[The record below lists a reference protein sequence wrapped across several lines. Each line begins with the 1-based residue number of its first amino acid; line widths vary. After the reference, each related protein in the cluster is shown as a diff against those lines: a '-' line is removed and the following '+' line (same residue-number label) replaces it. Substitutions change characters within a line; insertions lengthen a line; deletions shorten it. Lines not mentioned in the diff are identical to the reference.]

1 MLRRFLIAASAL
13 LAWGELVHWRA
24 SRKCLG
30 QGEAAKGQAFRQARR
45 RSRAEVL
52 GRAPDARQRD
62 VGEADGKREAGVG
75 EENAVGAGVGKAVV
89 VLGFANRG
97 ARANFVNRYRV
108 RAGLRS
114 LGSEGRR
121 GAKLRSL
128 KSDGLRAAASRRAS
142 AVRRES
148 TIRQS
153 PGDVSVSESRAAFA
167 DASVARIVRASAVSG
182 IAPLS
187 AVSCIAHASAAA
199 EVLVLCGGAVSGPVP
214 EAEVMESYAR
224 ARGYEGPI
232 RLDRESRST
241 LQNIENAI
249 PLIEDAASVAIVSNS
264 VHALKGRILLRHLR
278 PDLADRLVR
287 GADYRFGEQILVK
300 PIAAVVGLAD
310 LRALRRRMPKPNSAI
325 LPNSGD
331 PSEFR

>member
-30 QGEAAKGQAFRQARR
+30 RGDAAKGQSLGQARR
-45 RSRAEVL
+45 RSRVRVL
-52 GRAPDARQRD
+52 GRAPEARQRD
-62 VGEADGKREAGVG
+62 VGEAGVG

-182 IAPLS
+182 IA
-187 AVSCIAHASAAA
+187 HASAAA

-264 VHALKGRILLRHLR
+264 VHALKGRILLRGLR

-310 LRALRRRMPKPNSAI
+310 LRALRRRMPKPNSAA
-325 LPNSGD
+325 
-331 PSEFR
+331 

>member
-24 SRKCLG
+24 SRRCLG
-30 QGEAAKGQAFRQARR
+30 RGEAAKGQAFRQALR
-45 RSRAEVL
+45 RSHVQAG
-52 GRAPDARQRD
+52 GRASDARQRD
-62 VGEADGKREAGVG
+62 IGEAGGKREAGVG
-75 EENAVGAGVGKAVV
+75 EGAVV

-114 LGSEGRR
+114 LGTRGRR
-121 GAKLRSL
+121 GSKLRPL
-128 KSDGLRAAASRRAS
+128 ESDGLRAAASRRAS
-142 AVRRES
+142 TVRRES

-153 PGDVSVSESRAAFA
+153 SGDVSISESWAAFA
-167 DASVARIVRASAVSG
+167 DASLARIVRPSAVSG
-182 IAPLS
+182 IARPS
-187 AVSCIAHASAAA
+187 AVSGIVRPSAVSDIARASAAA

-214 EAEVMESYAR
+214 EAEAMENYAR
-224 ARGYEGPI
+224 ARGYTGPI

-264 VHALKGRILLRHLR
+264 VHALKGRILLRKLR

-300 PIAAVVGLAD
+300 PIAAVAGLAD
-310 LRALRRRMPKPNSAI
+310 LRALRRRMPKPSSAA
-325 LPNSGD
+325 
-331 PSEFR
+331 

>member
-24 SRKCLG
+24 SRRCLG
-30 QGEAAKGQAFRQARR
+30 RGEAAKGQAFRQARR
-45 RSRAEVL
+45 RSHVQAG
-52 GRAPDARQRD
+52 GRASDARQRD
-62 VGEADGKREAGVG
+62 IGEAGGKREAGVG
-75 EENAVGAGVGKAVV
+75 EGAGVEAGVGKAVV

-114 LGSEGRR
+114 LRTRGRR
-121 GAKLRSL
+121 GAKLRPL
-128 KSDGLRAAASRRAS
+128 ESDGLRAAASRRAS

-148 TIRQS
+148 PIRQS
-153 PGDVSVSESRAAFA
+153 SGDVSISESRAVFA
-167 DASVARIVRASAVSG
+167 DASLARIVRPSAVSD
-182 IAPLS
+182 IAR
-187 AVSCIAHASAAA
+187 ASAAA

-214 EAEVMESYAR
+214 EAEAMENYAR
-224 ARGYEGPI
+224 ARGYAGPI

-241 LQNIENAI
+241 LQNIENVI

-264 VHALKGRILLRHLR
+264 VHALKGRILLRKLR
-278 PDLADRLVR
+278 PDIADRLVR

-300 PIAAVVGLAD
+300 PIAAVAGLAD
-310 LRALRRRMPKPNSAI
+310 LRALRRRMPKPSSAA
-325 LPNSGD
+325 
-331 PSEFR
+331 

>member
-24 SRKCLG
+24 SRRCLG
-30 QGEAAKGQAFRQARR
+30 RGEAAKGQAFRQARR
-45 RSRAEVL
+45 RSHVQAG
-52 GRAPDARQRD
+52 GRASDARQRD
-62 VGEADGKREAGVG
+62 NGEAGGKREAGVG
-75 EENAVGAGVGKAVV
+75 EEDTVGAGVGKAVV

-114 LGSEGRR
+114 LEAAGRQR
-121 GAKLRSL
+121 AKLRSL
-128 KSDGLRAAASRRAS
+128 ESDGLRGIGFQRGSATRCES
-142 AVRRES
+142 AVPRRS
-148 TIRQS
+148 VRQS
-153 PGDVSVSESRAAFA
+153 SGAALVSGSGRAFA
-167 DASVARIVRASAVSG
+167 DASVSGFAHTSTVSSTAHSSAVSG
-182 IAPLS
+182 IAR
-187 AVSCIAHASAAA
+187 ASAAA

-214 EAEVMESYAR
+214 EAEAMENYAR
-224 ARGYEGPI
+224 ARGYAGPI

-264 VHALKGRILLRHLR
+264 VHALKGRILLRKLR
-278 PDLADRLVR
+278 PDIADRLVR

-300 PIAAVVGLAD
+300 PIAAVAGLAD
-310 LRALRRRMPKPNSAI
+310 LRALRRRMPKPSSAA
-325 LPNSGD
+325 
-331 PSEFR
+331 

>member
-30 QGEAAKGQAFRQARR
+30 RGDAAKGQAFRQARR

-52 GRAPDARQRD
+52 GRAPEARQRD
-62 VGEADGKREAGVG
+62 VGEADGKRE
-75 EENAVGAGVGKAVV
+75 AGVGKAVV

-128 KSDGLRAAASRRAS
+128 KSDGLRAAASLRAS

-153 PGDVSVSESRAAFA
+153 PGDVSVSESRAAFT
-167 DASVARIVRASAVSG
+167 DASVAG

-264 VHALKGRILLRHLR
+264 VHALKGRILLRRLR

-325 LPNSGD
+325 LPDLGD
-331 PSEFR
+331 PSEPPRPRRNWAN

>member
-24 SRKCLG
+24 SRRCLG
-30 QGEAAKGQAFRQARR
+30 RGEAAKGQAFRQARR
-45 RSRAEVL
+45 RSHVQAG
-52 GRAPDARQRD
+52 GRASDARQRD
-62 VGEADGKREAGVG
+62 IGEAGGKREAGVG
-75 EENAVGAGVGKAVV
+75 EGAGVEAGVGKAVV

-114 LGSEGRR
+114 LRTRGRR
-121 GAKLRSL
+121 GAKLRPL
-128 KSDGLRAAASRRAS
+128 ESDGLGAAASRRAS

-148 TIRQS
+148 PIRQS
-153 PGDVSVSESRAAFA
+153 SGDVSISESRAVFA
-167 DASVARIVRASAVSG
+167 DASLARIVRPSAVSD
-182 IAPLS
+182 IAR
-187 AVSCIAHASAAA
+187 ASAAA

-214 EAEVMESYAR
+214 EAEAMENYAR
-224 ARGYEGPI
+224 ARGYTGPI

-264 VHALKGRILLRHLR
+264 VHALKGRILLRELR
-278 PDLADRLVR
+278 PDIADRLVR

-300 PIAAVVGLAD
+300 PIAAVAGLAD
-310 LRALRRRMPKPNSAI
+310 LRALRRRMPKPRSAA
-325 LPNSGD
+325 
-331 PSEFR
+331 

>member
-30 QGEAAKGQAFRQARR
+30 RGDAAKGQSLGQARR

-52 GRAPDARQRD
+52 GRAPEARQRD

-75 EENAVGAGVGKAVV
+75 EEDAVGAGVGKAVV

>member
-24 SRKCLG
+24 SRRCLG
-30 QGEAAKGQAFRQARR
+30 RGEAAKGQAFRQALR
-45 RSRAEVL
+45 RSHVQAG
-52 GRAPDARQRD
+52 GRASDARQRD
-62 VGEADGKREAGVG
+62 IGEAGGKREAGVG
-75 EENAVGAGVGKAVV
+75 EGAGVEAGVGKAVV

-97 ARANFVNRYRV
+97 AGANFVNRYRV

-114 LGSEGRR
+114 LGARGRR
-121 GAKLRSL
+121 GAKLRPL
-128 KSDGLRAAASRRAS
+128 KSDGLWAAASRRAS

-148 TIRQS
+148 PIRQS
-153 PGDVSVSESRAAFA
+153 SGDVSVSESRAVFA
-167 DASVARIVRASAVSG
+167 DASLARIVRPSAVSD
-182 IAPLS
+182 IAR
-187 AVSCIAHASAAA
+187 ASAAA

-214 EAEVMESYAR
+214 EAEAMENYAR
-224 ARGYEGPI
+224 ARGYTGPI

-264 VHALKGRILLRHLR
+264 VHALKGRILLRELR
-278 PDLADRLVR
+278 PDIADRLVR

-300 PIAAVVGLAD
+300 PIAAVAGLAD
-310 LRALRRRMPKPNSAI
+310 LRALRRRMPKPRSAA
-325 LPNSGD
+325 
-331 PSEFR
+331 

>member
-24 SRKCLG
+24 SRRCLG
-30 QGEAAKGQAFRQARR
+30 RGEAAKGQAFRQARR
-45 RSRAEVL
+45 RSHVQAG
-52 GRAPDARQRD
+52 GRASDARQRD
-62 VGEADGKREAGVG
+62 I
-75 EENAVGAGVGKAVV
+75 GKAVV

-114 LGSEGRR
+114 LGTRGRR
-121 GAKLRSL
+121 GAKLRPL
-128 KSDGLRAAASRRAS
+128 ESDGLRAAASRRAS

-148 TIRQS
+148 PIRQS
-153 PGDVSVSESRAAFA
+153 SGDVSISESRAVFA
-167 DASVARIVRASAVSG
+167 DASVARIVRPSAVSG
-182 IAPLS
+182 IAR
-187 AVSCIAHASAAA
+187 ASAAA
-199 EVLVLCGGAVSGPVP
+199 DVLVLCGGAVSGPVP
-214 EAEVMESYAR
+214 EADVMENYAR
-224 ARGYEGPI
+224 ARGYAGPI

-249 PLIEDAASVAIVSNS
+249 PLIEGADSIAIVSNS
-264 VHALKGRILLRHLR
+264 AHALKGRILLRELR

-300 PIAAVVGLAD
+300 PIAAVAGLAD
-310 LRALRRRMPKPNSAI
+310 LRALRRRRPKPNSAA
-325 LPNSGD
+325 
-331 PSEFR
+331 

>member
-24 SRKCLG
+24 SRRCLG

-45 RSRAEVL
+45 RSHVQTG
-52 GRAPDARQRD
+52 GRASDARQRD
-62 VGEADGKREAGVG
+62 IGEAGGKREAGVG
-75 EENAVGAGVGKAVV
+75 EEDTVGAGVGKAVV

-114 LGSEGRR
+114 LGTRGRR
-121 GAKLRSL
+121 GSKLRPL
-128 KSDGLRAAASRRAS
+128 ESDGLRAGASRRAS
-142 AVRRES
+142 TVRRES
-148 TIRQS
+148 PIRQS
-153 PGDVSVSESRAAFA
+153 SGDVSVSESRAVFA
-167 DASVARIVRASAVSG
+167 DASVARFVRSSAVSD
-182 IAPLS
+182 IAR
-187 AVSCIAHASAAA
+187 ASAAA
-199 EVLVLCGGAVSGPVP
+199 DVLVLCGGAVSGPVP
-214 EAEVMESYAR
+214 EADVMENYAR
-224 ARGYEGPI
+224 ARGYAGPI

-249 PLIEDAASVAIVSNS
+249 PLIEGADSIAIVSNS
-264 VHALKGRILLRHLR
+264 LHALKGRILLRELR

-300 PIAAVVGLAD
+300 PIAAVVGIAD
-310 LRALRRRMPKPNSAI
+310 LRALRRRLPKPSSAA
-325 LPNSGD
+325 
-331 PSEFR
+331 

>member
-1 MLRRFLIAASAL
+1 M
-13 LAWGELVHWRA
+13 
-24 SRKCLG
+24 
-30 QGEAAKGQAFRQARR
+30 
-45 RSRAEVL
+45 
-52 GRAPDARQRD
+52 
-62 VGEADGKREAGVG
+62 
-75 EENAVGAGVGKAVV
+75 
-89 VLGFANRG
+89 
-97 ARANFVNRYRV
+97 
-108 RAGLRS
+108 
-114 LGSEGRR
+114 
-121 GAKLRSL
+121 
-128 KSDGLRAAASRRAS
+128 
-142 AVRRES
+142 
-148 TIRQS
+148 
-153 PGDVSVSESRAAFA
+153 SVSESRAAFA

-182 IAPLS
+182 
-187 AVSCIAHASAAA
+187 IAHASAAA

-264 VHALKGRILLRHLR
+264 VHALKGRILLRGLR

-310 LRALRRRMPKPNSAI
+310 LRALRRRMPKPNSAA
-325 LPNSGD
+325 
-331 PSEFR
+331 

>member
-30 QGEAAKGQAFRQARR
+30 RGDAAKGQSLGQARR

-52 GRAPDARQRD
+52 GRAPEARQRD

-75 EENAVGAGVGKAVV
+75 EEDAVGAGVGKAVV

-167 DASVARIVRASAVSG
+167 DASVARIVRASAVLG

-214 EAEVMESYAR
+214 EAEVMESYVR

-264 VHALKGRILLRHLR
+264 VHALKGRILLRGLR

-310 LRALRRRMPKPNSAI
+310 LRALRRRMPKPNSAA
-325 LPNSGD
+325 
-331 PSEFR
+331 

>member
-30 QGEAAKGQAFRQARR
+30 RGEAAKGQAFRQARR
-45 RSRAEVL
+45 RSHVQAG
-52 GRAPDARQRD
+52 GRASDARQRD
-62 VGEADGKREAGVG
+62 IGEAGGKREAGVG
-75 EENAVGAGVGKAVV
+75 EEDTVGAGVGKAVV

-114 LGSEGRR
+114 LGSGGRR
-121 GAKLRSL
+121 GSKLRPL
-128 KSDGLRAAASRRAS
+128 ESDGLQAAASRRAS
-142 AVRRES
+142 TVRRES
-148 TIRQS
+148 PIRQS
-153 PGDVSVSESRAAFA
+153 SGDVSVSESRAVFA
-167 DASVARIVRASAVSG
+167 DASVARIARSSAVSD
-182 IAPLS
+182 IAR
-187 AVSCIAHASAAA
+187 ASAAA

-214 EAEVMESYAR
+214 EAEAMENYAR
-224 ARGYEGPI
+224 ARGYAGPI

-264 VHALKGRILLRHLR
+264 VHALKGRILLRELR

-300 PIAAVVGLAD
+300 PIAAVAGLAD
-310 LRALRRRMPKPNSAI
+310 LWALRRRMPKPSSAA
-325 LPNSGD
+325 
-331 PSEFR
+331 

>member
-24 SRKCLG
+24 SRRCLG

-45 RSRAEVL
+45 RSHVQAG
-52 GRAPDARQRD
+52 GRASDARQRD
-62 VGEADGKREAGVG
+62 IGEAGGKREAGVG
-75 EENAVGAGVGKAVV
+75 EEDTVGAGVGKAVV

-114 LGSEGRR
+114 LGTRGRR
-121 GAKLRSL
+121 GAKLRPL
-128 KSDGLRAAASRRAS
+128 ESDGLRAGASRRAS
-142 AVRRES
+142 TVRRES
-148 TIRQS
+148 PIRQS
-153 PGDVSVSESRAAFA
+153 SGDVSISESRAVFA
-167 DASVARIVRASAVSG
+167 DASVARIVRPSAVSD
-182 IAPLS
+182 IAR
-187 AVSCIAHASAAA
+187 ASAAA

-214 EAEVMESYAR
+214 EADVMENYAR
-224 ARGYEGPI
+224 ARGYAGPI

-264 VHALKGRILLRHLR
+264 VHALKGRILLRELR
-278 PDLADRLVR
+278 PDIADRLVR

-300 PIAAVVGLAD
+300 PIAAVAGLAD
-310 LRALRRRMPKPNSAI
+310 LRALRRRRPKPNSAA
-325 LPNSGD
+325 
-331 PSEFR
+331 

>member
-24 SRKCLG
+24 SRRCLG

-45 RSRAEVL
+45 RSHVQAG
-52 GRAPDARQRD
+52 GRASDARQRD
-62 VGEADGKREAGVG
+62 NGEAGGKREAGVG
-75 EENAVGAGVGKAVV
+75 EEDAVGAGVGKAVV

-114 LGSEGRR
+114 LE
-121 GAKLRSL
+121 
-128 KSDGLRAAASRRAS
+128 SDGLRAAASRRAS
-142 AVRRES
+142 TVRRES
-148 TIRQS
+148 PVRQS
-153 PGDVSVSESRAAFA
+153 SGDVSISESWAAFA
-167 DASVARIVRASAVSG
+167 DASLARIVRPSAVSG
-182 IAPLS
+182 IVRPS
-187 AVSCIAHASAAA
+187 AVSDIARASAAA

-214 EAEVMESYAR
+214 EAEAMENYAR
-224 ARGYEGPI
+224 ARGYAGPI

-264 VHALKGRILLRHLR
+264 VHALKGRILLRKLR

-300 PIAAVVGLAD
+300 PIAAVAGLAD
-310 LRALRRRMPKPNSAI
+310 LRALRRRMPKPSSAA
-325 LPNSGD
+325 
-331 PSEFR
+331 

>member
-30 QGEAAKGQAFRQARR
+30 QGEAVKGQAFRQARR

-187 AVSCIAHASAAA
+187 AVSGIAPLSAVSCIAHASAAA

-264 VHALKGRILLRHLR
+264 VHALKGRILLRGLR

-310 LRALRRRMPKPNSAI
+310 LRALRRRMPKPNSAA
-325 LPNSGD
+325 
-331 PSEFR
+331 